1 MPRSRQLWSLMMS
14 FFISRFQNAKKKPKM
29 PKWSKCQDAKKD
41 AKMPKGQEMP
51 VPLKKMPTIAR
62 CQNQRNQGDI

>member
-1 MPRSRQLWSLMMS
+1 M
-14 FFISRFQNAKKKPKM
+14 PKM
-29 PKWSKCQDAKKD
+29 PKMSKWSKCQDAKKKD

-51 VPLKKMPTIAR
+51 VPLKKMPTMPR